1 MKPQDEERV
10 REAQEAL
17 RRVEAET
24 ESVGSSA
31 MARAAR
37 HMAGADAPQDDR
49 IEVWGR
55 RIGRGLGLL
64 FALYLAA
71 TLFQHFAG

>member
-1 MKPQDEERV
+1 MNPRDEERV
-10 REAQEAL
+10 REAHDAL
-17 RRVEAET
+17 RRVAAES
-24 ESVGSSA
+24 ESVGTSA
-31 MARAAR
+31 LARAVR
-37 HMAGADAPQDDR
+37 HMAGADAPQEDR
-49 IEVWGR
+49 VEVWGR

>member
-1 MKPQDEERV
+1 MTPRDEERV
-10 REAQEAL
+10 REAHEAL

-24 ESVGSSA
+24 ESIGTSA
-31 MARAAR
+31 LARAAR
-37 HMAGADAPQDDR
+37 HMSGADAPADDR

>member
-1 MKPQDEERV
+1 MKPQDEDRV
-10 REAQEAL
+10 REAQDAL

-24 ESVGSSA
+24 ESIGSSA

-37 HMAGADAPQDDR
+37 HMAGADAPRDDR

>member
-10 REAQEAL
+10 REAHDAL

-31 MARAAR
+31 LARAAR
-37 HMAGADAPQDDR
+37 HMAGADAPPEDR

-55 RIGRGLGLL
+55 RVGRGLGLL

-71 TLFQHFAG
+71 TLYQHFAG

>member
-1 MKPQDEERV
+1 MTPRDEEQV
-10 REAQEAL
+10 REAHEAL

-24 ESVGSSA
+24 ESIGTSA
-31 MARAAR
+31 LARAAR
-37 HMAGADAPQDDR
+37 HMAGADAPADDR
-49 IEVWGR
+49 MEVWGR

-64 FALYLAA
+64 AALYLAA